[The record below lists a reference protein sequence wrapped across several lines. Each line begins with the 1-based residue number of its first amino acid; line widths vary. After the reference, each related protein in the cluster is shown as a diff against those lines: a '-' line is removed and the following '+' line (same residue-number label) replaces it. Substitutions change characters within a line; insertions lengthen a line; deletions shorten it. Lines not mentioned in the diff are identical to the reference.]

1 MALACPRCKG
11 SGQVLHLPEFVASL
25 PVESPL
31 RGKYGEPAEYAARW
45 LLPVGAV
52 VLGVLLLVTGAPA
65 AGLLLLAGGGV
76 LGFWFSRL
84 AASAEEARGRWA
96 RSLICR
102 QCPATFLREEAVT
115 V

>member
-1 MALACPRCKG
+1 MACPRCKG

-65 AGLLLLAGGGV
+65 AGLLLLAGGGAV
-76 LGFWFSRL
+76 GFWFSRL
-84 AASAEEARGRWA
+84 AAAAEEARGRWA
-96 RSLICR
+96 RSLYCR
-102 QCPATFLREEAVT
+102 QCPGVFLREDAVA

>member
-11 SGQVLHLPEFVASL
+11 AGQVLHLPEFVASL

-31 RGKYGEPAEYAARW
+31 RGKYAQPAEYAAQW

-52 VLGVLLLVTGAPA
+52 MLGLVLLVTGEPA
-65 AGLLLLAGGGV
+65 AGLLLLAGGGA

-84 AASAEEARGRWA
+84 AAAAVEARERWA
-96 RSLICR
+96 RSLYCR
-102 QCPATFLREEAVT
+102 QCPAVFPREDGVT

>member
-1 MALACPRCKG
+1 MALACPRCKHDG
-11 SGQVLHLPEFVASL
+11 VLDLPDFWKSL
-25 PVESPL
+25 PRESEL
-31 RGKYGEPAEYAARW
+31 RGKYAQPAEYTAQW

-52 VLGVLLLVTGAPA
+52 VLGVVLLVAGEVA
-65 AGLLLLAGGGV
+65 AGLLLLAGGGA

-84 AASAEEARGRWA
+84 ASAAEEARAQWE

-102 QCPATFLREEAVT
+102 QCPAVFPREDAVG